1 MTRET
6 RPEAALIRAGDTAN
20 LIGFLFN
27 GYTVK
32 CLNFSSEN
40 VSSVLILL
48 PTALTITV
56 QPTKYHTSDY
66 AILIKYEFISF

>member
-1 MTRET
+1 VTRET
-6 RPEAALIRAGDTAN
+6 QPEAALVRAKDTAD

-32 CLNFSSEN
+32 CPNFSLEN

-48 PTALTITV
+48 AAALTITV